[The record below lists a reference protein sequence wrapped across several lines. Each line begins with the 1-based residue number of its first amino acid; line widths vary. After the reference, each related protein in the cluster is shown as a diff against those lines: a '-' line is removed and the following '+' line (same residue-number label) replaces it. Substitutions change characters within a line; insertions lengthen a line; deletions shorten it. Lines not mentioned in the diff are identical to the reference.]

1 MTFTD
6 AVELVKGWPKDRTV
20 PRKLKEGIASAKV
33 ADKVFMEQLVEALM
47 VASETKADF
56 ELIGTYFD

>member
-1 MTFTD
+1 MTFEE
-6 AVELVKGWPKDRTV
+6 AVELAKGWPKDRSV
-20 PRKLKEGIASAKV
+20 PRKLKAGIDSAKV

-56 ELIGTYFD
+56 ELIEAHFG

>member
-1 MTFTD
+1 MTFD
-6 AVELVKGWPKDRTV
+6 EAVELVQGWPKDRSV
-20 PRKLKEGIASAKV
+20 PRKLKAGIDSAKV

-56 ELIGTYFD
+56 ELIEAHFG